1 MLLTNRIIYSI
12 LCLNKN
18 GNVSIIYGKAQ
29 YDNLAE
35 CSFSAVKWLRR
46 HVAGSGVDIK
56 TTGFV
61 WGE

>member
-1 MLLTNRIIYSI
+1 MAKRSMITWQNA
-12 LCLNKN
+12 
-18 GNVSIIYGKAQ
+18 V
-29 YDNLAE
+29 
-35 CSFSAVKWLRR
+35 FSAVKWLRR